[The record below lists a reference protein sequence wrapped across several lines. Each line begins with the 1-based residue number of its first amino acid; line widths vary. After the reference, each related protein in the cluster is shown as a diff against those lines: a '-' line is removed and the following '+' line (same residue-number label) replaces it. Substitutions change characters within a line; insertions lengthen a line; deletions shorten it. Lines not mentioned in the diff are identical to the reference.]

1 MGRYSA
7 EEITE
12 IIKSM
17 NGRLM
22 LNKEDT
28 AKLLSMSTETVDRL
42 AKRGIL
48 KPNRK
53 TRRPLY
59 SIYELIRFLQDD
71 SLAA

>member
-59 SIYELIRFLQDD
+59 SIYEIIRFLQDD